1 MKLFLGSGELYEKE
15 ALFGAHL
22 YARWKRGK
30 RERED
35 WKEEG
40 WVICGSAGTDLRVI
54 TDSDS
59 AHSSI
64 SLDLR
69 SVPD

>member
-1 MKLFLGSGELYEKE
+1 MKFFGSGELYQKE
-15 ALFGAHL
+15 THL
-22 YARWKRGK
+22 YARWNEANDKH
-30 RERED
+30 ED

-40 WVICGSAGTDLRVI
+40 SVICGSAGTDLRVI

>member
-1 MKLFLGSGELYEKE
+1 MKFFWGLGNYQKE
-15 ALFGAHL
+15 AHL
-22 YARWKRGK
+22 YARWNEANDKH
-30 RERED
+30 ED

>member
-1 MKLFLGSGELYEKE
+1 MKLFWGLGNSTRKKRYLGRIYMRDGNE
-15 ALFGAHL
+15 AND
-22 YARWKRGK
+22 KC
-30 RERED
+30 ED